1 MKLAYTYRIGDL
13 STPDPAIPL
22 RSRSPGG
29 CAGALGFL
37 AASVGGLVIRDGR
50 NSVRP
55 GEGTAIGIN
64 ASASADRRECLEIRL
79 APSNETSL
87 PDLSLVWA
95 LLARVHKEELQIC
108 QA

>member
-1 MKLAYTYRIGDL
+1 VRRGSWLFGRL
-13 STPDPAIPL
+13 SWRP
-22 RSRSPGG
+22 RY
-29 CAGALGFL
+29 C
-37 AASVGGLVIRDGR
+37 DGR